1 MQNLMSRVN
10 PIHCRLRRE
19 IRSIN
24 KKIAEKEKE
33 KFAIEEKYRG
43 MVGRS
48 KKDDIKRKNDIER

>member
-1 MQNLMSRVN
+1 MSRVN
-10 PIHCRLRRE
+10 PIHCRLRRK

-48 KKDDIKRKNDIER
+48 KRRYKKKK

>member
-1 MQNLMSRVN
+1 MSRVN
-10 PIHCRLRRE
+10 PIHCRLRRK